1 MAMKIDPKSPVRSSA
16 ARRTEKSGGPKGGD
30 FARHLEGPSNAGGV
44 NSAAPLSGLDALVAL
59 QGIEEDSPQ
68 SKGRRRAEEI
78 LDRLDEIR
86 QGLLAGS
93 IPAAGLDRLVTVIRT
108 QKAGVSDPR
117 LAEIL
122 DEIDLRAQVE
132 LAKLDRDV

>member
-1 MAMKIDPKSPVRSSA
+1 MAMKIDPKAPVRSSA
-16 ARRTEKSGGPKGGD
+16 ARRTEKSGGAKGGD
-30 FARHLEGPSNAGGV
+30 FARHLEGPSNAAGV
-44 NSAAPLSGLDALVAL
+44 NSAVPLSGLEALVAL

-78 LDRLDEIR
+78 LDRLDEIW
-86 QGLLAGS
+86 QGLLAGD
-93 IPAAGLDRLVTVIRT
+93 IPAAGLDKLVTVICT

>member
-1 MAMKIDPKSPVRSSA
+1 M
-16 ARRTEKSGGPKGGD
+16 
-30 FARHLEGPSNAGGV
+30 
-44 NSAAPLSGLDALVAL
+44 AL

-132 LAKLDRDV
+132 LAKLDREV